1 MQREQAMTNCPNCG
15 AVLNYDGG
23 LHCDYCGAV
32 FERPR
37 VECAVKIHS
46 PEVGEDMLRML
57 ARGLGGGS
65 LGLGSIGLGFGTT
78 CEAGGDG
85 QDGQQQSNDL
95 FHNSFSFLCF
105 GCADVLF
112 GCLHYTLPN

>member
-57 ARGLGGGS
+57 ARGLCRTNEVRGMAS
-65 LGLGSIGLGFGTT
+65 PSDWPRAPTHET
-78 CEAGGDG
+78 R
-85 QDGQQQSNDL
+85 
-95 FHNSFSFLCF
+95 
-105 GCADVLF
+105 
-112 GCLHYTLPN
+112 